1 MGKEG
6 GAHCKITCSVK
17 AKQPPLEHNL
27 LSGVMSMKCDRRSES
42 RKGQF
47 ALPFNKRSVSNGILA
62 CCHPTRGQEKVRHRE
77 KSQACTR
84 PSPTLPNTGHP
95 HKLSIGNPHFF
106 SPSLHFIAPF
116 YLRRNKTPRVTGHGW
131 GRSQARVVK
140 GQVIMGQAQVT
151 CGSIARHLLPTT
163 QLQSGG
169 THKARELIR
178 ARKASYEHNKRE
190 T

>member
-131 GRSQARVVK
+131 GKKPSEGCERA
-140 GQVIMGQAQVT
+140 GNH
-151 CGSIARHLLPTT
+151 GSSTGHVRLHCTSSAAYNTAAVRRNP
-163 QLQSGG
+163 QSAGV
-169 THKARELIR
+169 
-178 ARKASYEHNKRE
+178 N
-190 T
+190 